1 MADEDK
7 SYATIQDVEIRL
19 MHAIPDD
26 MITYV
31 SNMIQDASEFIS
43 EFVDEFDLN
52 PSDTTLKR
60 VCVDEIVSWY
70 STASIPT
77 GAESISQS
85 ADNVSQ
91 TVSFGTSGTSS
102 MRSPWW
108 LSREQKRQLGLREIW
123 GSITMTNGGKYY
135 E

>member
-1 MADEDK
+1 MADEVK
-7 SYATIQDVEIRL
+7 TYATIQDVENRL
-19 MHAIPDD
+19 MHTIPYD
-26 MITYV
+26 MVTYV
-31 SNMIQDASEFIS
+31 NSMIQDASEFIS
-43 EFVDEFDLN
+43 EFVDEFNLT
-52 PSDTTLKR
+52 PSDAALKR

-91 TVSFGTSGTSS
+91 TVSFGTSGSAS
-102 MRSPWW
+102 MKSPWW
-108 LSREQKRQLGLREIW
+108 LSREQKRQLGLREVW
-123 GSITMTNGGKYY
+123 GSITMTNEGGYY

>member
-7 SYATIQDVEIRL
+7 AYATIQDVEKRL
-19 MHAIPDD
+19 MHTIPDD
-26 MITYV
+26 MVQYV
-31 SNMIQDASEFIS
+31 SSMIQDASEFIS
-43 EFVDEFDLN
+43 EFVDEFDLT
-52 PSDTTLKR
+52 PSAAALRR
-60 VCVDEIVSWY
+60 VCVDEIISWY

-108 LSREQKRQLGLREIW
+108 LSREQKRQLGLREVW